1 MFLLKPA
8 RWSMRLLPLKEMTH
22 NKRKNTLQLSRESH
36 FALLGNGSSVTSIH
50 KAFRMVNRDL
60 SARGIDL
67 SLPSTLKLDREL
79 DTHTNY
85 GKLLEYIDVKL
96 GEETHQWLT
105 VNPFAL
111 IVHSA
116 LKQPKFAKLLHDS
129 LNGATASLVFYTD
142 GFNGGDPLK
151 SNANAKLMNAVLQR
165 MINIFTPSLLSI
177 YIYIY
182 II

>member
-1 MFLLKPA
+1 MKP
-8 RWSMRLLPLKEMTH
+8 MTH
-22 NKRKNTLQLSRESH
+22 NKRQKTWQMSH
-36 FALLGNGSSVTSIH
+36 ECNLALLGSGASLASVDKTCRIIH
-50 KAFRMVNRDL
+50 
-60 SARGIDL
+60 
-67 SLPSTLKLDREL
+67 REL
-79 DTHTNY
+79 AAQGFDVPQIKVPKMVTQLDVDTNY

-151 SNANAKLMNAVLQR
+151 PNAHVKLMNAVLQR
-165 MINIFTPSLLSI
+165 VINIFTPSLLSI
-177 YIYIY
+177 YIYIV
-182 II
+182 

>member
-1 MFLLKPA
+1 M
-8 RWSMRLLPLKEMTH
+8 
-22 NKRKNTLQLSRESH
+22 SH
-36 FALLGNGSSVTSIH
+36 ECNLALLGSGAALASIDETCRTIH
-50 KAFRMVNRDL
+50 
-60 SARGIDL
+60 
-67 SLPSTLKLDREL
+67 REL
-79 DTHTNY
+79 AAQGLDLAPIVAPKMYRQLDIDTNY

-142 GFNGGDPLK
+142 GFSGGDPLK
-151 SNANAKLMNAVLQR
+151 PNAHVKLMNAVLQR
-165 MINIFTPSLLSI
+165 VINIFTPSLLSI

-182 II
+182 NLMFSCIV